1 MSFSSQFYPV
11 FVSIIFLVLIREHE
25 GITGYLRSH
34 YMGRVWYKNKVQ
46 AKISVVVNRCQK
58 KYLLKESIVIVW
70 SILKAV
76 STK

>member
-1 MSFSSQFYPV
+1 
-11 FVSIIFLVLIREHE
+11 
-25 GITGYLRSH
+25 
-34 YMGRVWYKNKVQ
+34 MGRVWYKNKVQ

-70 SILKAV
+70 SILKTV